1 MTFSSDG
8 LPTGSPFK
16 CEVVD
21 SSKVAIS
28 GEGLEKV
35 PIGRRATFIIEPE
48 GRLGQPEVKILG
60 PTKKTVHS
68 SIQIPSENKFLVE
81 YVPVDVGKLDYLMS
95 FYYFIAICQ
104 LFCDYELR

>member
-1 MTFSSDG
+1 MFH
-8 LPTGSPFK
+8 PGSPFQ
-16 CEVVD
+16 CDVVD

-81 YVPVDVGKLDYLMS
+81 YVPVDVGKCIVFLVGHCVYSIRSCCLVTAHI
-95 FYYFIAICQ
+95 FEY
-104 LFCDYELR
+104 R